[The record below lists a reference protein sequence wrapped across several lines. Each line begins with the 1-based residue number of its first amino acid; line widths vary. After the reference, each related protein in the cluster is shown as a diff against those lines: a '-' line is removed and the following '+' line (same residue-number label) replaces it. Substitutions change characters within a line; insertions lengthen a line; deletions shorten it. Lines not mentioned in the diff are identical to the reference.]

1 MQYKGIKMST
11 VSVKAHNL
19 SKLYHLYPKAID
31 RLKEA
36 LHPLRKQYH
45 HDFFALKNI
54 SFEINKGETFG
65 IIGRNGAGKST
76 LLKILTGV
84 LTQTN
89 GEIFVNGKISALLEL
104 GAGFNPEMTGMENV
118 FFSGTI
124 MGFEPEEMS
133 EKLDDILAFAD
144 IGEFIDQPVKTYSS
158 GMFARLAFAIAAN
171 VDPDI
176 LIVDEALAV
185 GDFNFQ
191 AKCFARFKEFQERG
205 KTIIF
210 VSHDLNSVI
219 TYCTK
224 AMLIE
229 KGEHIIS
236 GTPKEVVDA
245 YKRIL
250 VGLPYDAK
258 TEDTPSKQIENLHSS
273 LDMKK
278 NFNIN
283 KDATNY
289 GNGSADII
297 DYGIFDKKGNPSQ
310 KVITGEEITI
320 AMTVRINNTIEN
332 PIFAC
337 TIKDVKGLD
346 ITGSNTL
353 FENVTTGELQ
363 TGSLQ
368 YIEFKFKN
376 QLKPGGYFI
385 SFGVTNYTAE
395 DFVVYAR
402 SYDILSLEVIS
413 DKNFVGFFD
422 SEMKITVRENIEC

>member
-1 MQYKGIKMST
+1 MLYSREIMSIA
-11 VSVKAHNL
+11 VKTKNL
-19 SKLYHLYPKAID
+19 SKLYHLYNKPID

-36 LHPLRKQYH
+36 LHPFRKQYH
-45 HDFFALKNI
+45 HDFFALDNI
-54 SFEINKGETFG
+54 NFEIKQGETFG

-124 MGFEPEEMS
+124 MGFEPEEMTS
-133 EKLDDILAFAD
+133 KLDDILEFAN

-191 AKCFARFKEFQERG
+191 SKCFARFKKLQESG

-219 TYCTK
+219 SYCTK

-229 KGEHIIS
+229 KGQHLIT
-236 GTPKEVVDA
+236 GNPKEVVDA
-245 YKRIL
+245 YKRVL
-250 VGLPYDAK
+250 VGLPFDEK
-258 TEDTPSKQIENLHSS
+258 ESDNRPETQIHNMHST
-273 LDMKK
+273 LEMKK

-283 KDATNY
+283 ENATSY

-310 KVITGEEITI
+310 KILSGEEITI
-320 AMTVRINNTIEN
+320 AMTVCFNATVNK

-337 TIKDVKGLD
+337 TLKDVKGLD

-353 FENVTTGELQ
+353 FENIETGEVKE
-363 TGSLQ
+363 GEIR

-376 QLKPGGYFI
+376 SLKPGGYFV
-385 SFGVTNYTAE
+385 SFGVTNYVAG

-402 SYDILSLEVIS
+402 AYDILTLEVIS
-413 DKNFVGFFD
+413 DKNFVGFFN
-422 SEMKITVRENIEC
+422 SEMQITVKDNLEC